1 MKITSINKA
10 HEIRKVESSS
20 SSETR
25 GAKERGGDVVTVSGA
40 SKELT
45 SVAMQAQPD
54 KVDFAALKAAIK
66 SGDYQP
72 NLDKLT
78 DRILADPKAIN
89 DLISD

>member
-20 SSETR
+20 SSEAGESR
-25 GAKERGGDVVTVSGA
+25 QRGGDVVSLSGA

-45 SVAMQAQPD
+45 GVAMQAQPE

-66 SGDYQP
+66 SGEYKP

-89 DLISD
+89 DLISE

>member
-10 HEIRKVESSS
+10 QEVRKVESSA
-20 SSETR
+20 
-25 GAKERGGDVVTVSGA
+25 GAEPEEVREHGGAVVALSGA

-45 SVAMQAQPD
+45 NVAMQAKPET
-54 KVDFAALKAAIK
+54 VDFAALKAAIK
-66 SGDYQP
+66 SGDYKP

-78 DRILADPKAIN
+78 DRLLADPKAIN